1 MPTVL
6 RFGSWRVVVYP
17 NDHRPAHVHAI
28 GPGRE
33 AVLDLNCPAGR
44 PELRENFGCSR
55 RDVAQIARELRLRVQ
70 LLCRAWE
77 EIHGSRG

>member
-17 NDHRPAHVHAI
+17 NDHRPAHVHVI
-28 GPGRE
+28 GRGCE
-33 AVLDLNCPAGR
+33 AVFDLHCRGSR

-55 RDVAQIARELRLRVQ
+55 RQ
-70 LLCRAWE
+70 LGTIGKVVGKQVERLCRAWE
-77 EIHGSRG
+77 ELHGVDY